1 MNTIREVLSSIKKI
15 RGQHTDAELAGDMGI
30 SINTMRSW
38 VRNESLTRQL
48 IGYCADHNIS
58 LDEVL
63 LDKRVFNRER
73 CEVCAM
79 RLQCDEYRRATSK
92 SLVVQEDMFSP
103 RTIVLNTYVT
113 DKVTWHMFQQD
124 VLKSQCT
131 FDLEQID
138 RIIVELHHTF
148 RG

>member
-1 MNTIREVLSSIKKI
+1 MKTIREVLSSVKKI
-15 RGQHTDAELAGDMGI
+15 RGQQTDAELAGDMGI

-63 LDKRVFNRER
+63 LDKRAFNRER
-73 CEVCAM
+73 CELCAV

-103 RTIVLNTYVT
+103 RTIVLNTHVT
-113 DKVTWHMFQQD
+113 DTVTWQMFHQD

-131 FDLEQID
+131 FDLEHID
-138 RIIVELHHTF
+138 RIVVDLSHVF
-148 RG
+148 RD